1 MFFSDGFLHAIV
13 DDAYPETKPLRLHH
27 FINTVFRS
35 ELNVAENGAGYFIK
49 NGPKASA
56 HHAIL
61 QGVVKL
67 NGCVCK
73 IGRTSLKYG
82 DLVSLQLESE
92 DMRKQSELMAWKGS
106 EEVAKR
112 IDGEYDEG
120 GRQGRMARGNTETST
135 QNNISLNEYEMIKY

>member
-13 DDAYPETKPLRLHH
+13 DDELGICTETKPLRLHH

-82 DLVSLQLESE
+82 DVVSLQLEPE

-106 EEVAKR
+106 EEWPNV
-112 IDGEYDEG
+112 
-120 GRQGRMARGNTETST
+120 
-135 QNNISLNEYEMIKY
+135 